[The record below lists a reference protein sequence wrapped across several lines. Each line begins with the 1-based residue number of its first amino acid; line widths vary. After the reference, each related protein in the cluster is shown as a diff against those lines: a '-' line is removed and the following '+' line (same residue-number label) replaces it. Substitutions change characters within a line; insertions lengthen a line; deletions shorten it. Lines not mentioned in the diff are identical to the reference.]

1 MGLIP
6 RSIHNMF
13 FALKNRQNTGFMY
26 KVYISFL
33 QIYNEQI
40 FDLIDASKKPLKMRW
55 NKYQQ
60 FLV

>member
-1 MGLIP
+1 MISQKKGNY
-6 RSIHNMF
+6 S
-13 FALKNRQNTGFMY
+13 Y
-26 KVYISFL
+26 KVHISFL

-40 FDLIDASKKPLKMRW
+40 FDLIDLSKKPLKMRW